1 MLKGGES
8 MQSTT
13 FWQGYV
19 AKEADQHGVPFKLAW
34 MLFEMLGPEEAHDG
48 FITALADY
56 ADPMEEQEVLIY

>member
-1 MLKGGES
+1 

-34 MLFEMLGPEEAHDG
+34 MLFEMLGPEEAYDG

-56 ADPMEEQEVLIY
+56 ADQME